1 MIIQFCGLSGA
12 GKSTLAC
19 AVEADLI
26 SNGIEV
32 EILDGDAY
40 RSTLCSDL
48 GFSKK
53 ERMENMRRMAFVAHQ
68 LSKHGVV
75 SVICAINPYEQ
86 MRNEIAGTYSN
97 VKTIF
102 IDCALETLMMRD
114 TKGLYR
120 KALLPDDHPDK
131 IRNLTGVNDPFERPD
146 NPDLYINT
154 GTETVETAV
163 KKITSFIMTH
173 VKRPPLYIYQEQFA
187 QYAALRS

>member
-12 GKSTLAC
+12 GKSTLAL
-19 AVEADLI
+19 AVEADLN

-32 EILDGDAY
+32 EILDGDVY
-40 RSTLCSDL
+40 RSTLCNDL

-53 ERMENMRRMAFVAHQ
+53 ERMENIRRMAFVAHQ

-75 SVICAINPYEQ
+75 SVICAINPYGE
-86 MRNEIAGTYSN
+86 MRSEIAATYPH

-102 IDCALETLMMRD
+102 IDCAVETLMMRD

-120 KALLPDDHPDK
+120 KAMLPDGHPEK
-131 IRNLTGVNDPFERPD
+131 INNLTGVNDPFERPD
-146 NPDLYINT
+146 KPDLYINT
-154 GTETVETAV
+154 GTETVETCI
-163 KKITSFIMTH
+163 KKITGFIMAH
-173 VKRPPLYIYQEQFA
+173 VKRPPLYMYQEQFA